1 MFRNIMTKKQIKN
14 RIIKLR
20 EEINF
25 HRYNYHVLDK
35 ITMSEAA
42 LDALK
47 LELFNLE
54 QQYPEFIS
62 SDSPT
67 QRVGGEVLK
76 EFVKSTHLSPLLSL
90 FDAFNQSDV
99 IAWQERLSRFLW
111 GENSKNKVYWQYYC
125 ELKLDGLAVNL
136 NYKNGELVKGASR
149 GDGKVGEDISSNI
162 KTIQTIPLKLII
174 PKKSDLDKAGFNGAE
189 ILKIIES
196 SVIEV
201 RGEAIMTK
209 KVFESLNLKYKAL
222 GKPLLANTRN
232 GAAGSLRQLNPK
244 LAAERKLVFFAYD
257 IVFYNNGQKIKVVE
271 TREQADKLAKIL
283 GFKTVKYNCLCK
295 TLGEVFDFH
304 KYWEKNREK
313 LDYNIDGVVIKIN
326 DLGLWDTLGTV
337 GKAPRY
343 AMAYKFPA
351 EQGTTTVKEVIW
363 QVGRTGIL
371 TPIAVLEPVNL
382 LGVIINRA
390 TLHNMDE
397 IKRLDIMI
405 NDTVIIERAG
415 DVIPKIISVIKNLR
429 NGSEKKISIP
439 KKCPI
444 CDSEIIKVGD
454 EVAYRCSNKKCYAV
468 NQRQIIH
475 FVSKKAVDIEDVGP
489 RVVEQLLS
497 EGLIYD
503 ITDLYT
509 LKKEDLL
516 NLPRFAEKSVDNLL
530 TAINNRRQIDLA
542 RFIYGLGIRHIGEE
556 SAQSLVKHIYPGIK
570 NSIKNGKIR
579 VKTLEEVMKSISIE
593 DLSSV
598 NDFGPIVSNSIYE
611 YFKDQHN
618 LKILDKL
625 NNLGLELIVKN
636 PNSGIKK
643 SAISGKTFVLTGTL
657 NSLTRDDAKVK
668 IKELGGKVLG
678 SVSAKLDYLVVGQ
691 DPGSKYEK
699 AKSLGVEIIDENKFL
714 KMIT

>member
-1 MFRNIMTKKQIKN
+1 
-14 RIIKLR
+14 
-20 EEINF
+20 
-25 HRYNYHVLDK
+25 
-35 ITMSEAA
+35 MSEAA

-76 EFVKSTHLSPLLSL
+76 EFLKSTHLSPLLSL
-90 FDAFNQSDV
+90 FDAFNQSDI

-111 GENSKNKVYWQYYC
+111 GENSKNKPYWQYYC

-136 NYKNGELVKGASR
+136 NYEKGKLVKGASR
-149 GDGKVGEDISSNI
+149 GDGKVGENITSNI

-174 PKKSDLDKAGFNGAE
+174 PKKSDLDKAGFNSAE
-189 ILKIIES
+189 ILKNIES

-222 GKPLLANTRN
+222 AKPLLANTRN
-232 GAAGSLRQLNPK
+232 GAAGSLRQLNSK

-257 IVFYNNGQKIKVVE
+257 IVFYRNGRKIKVVE

-304 KYWEKNREK
+304 KYWEKNKEK

-326 DLGLWDTLGTV
+326 SLDLWETLGTV

-343 AMAYKFPA
+343 AMAYKFAA

-363 QVGRTGIL
+363 QVGRTGTL

-415 DVIPKIISVIKNLR
+415 DVIPKIVSVIKNLR
-429 NGSEKKISIP
+429 NGSEKKINMP

-444 CDSEIIKVGD
+444 CESEIIKVGD

-489 RVVEQLLS
+489 KVVEQLLS

-503 ITDLYT
+503 IADLYT

-530 TAINNRRQIDLA
+530 TAIDNRRQLDLT

-556 SAQSLVKHIYPGIK
+556 SAQSLVRYIYPNIK
-570 NSIKNGKIR
+570 NSIKNNKIG

-593 DLSSV
+593 DLASV
-598 NDFGPIVSNSIYE
+598 NDFGPIVSTSIYE
-611 YFKDQHN
+611 YFREQHN

-643 SAISGKTFVLTGTL
+643 SSISGKTFVLTGTL

-668 IKELGGKVLG
+668 IKELGGKILG
-678 SVSAKLDYLVVGQ
+678 SVSAKLDYLIVGQ

-699 AKSLGVEIIDENKFL
+699 AKNLGVEIIDENKFL

>member
-1 MFRNIMTKKQIKN
+1 MFRNIMTKEQIKN

-136 NYKNGELVKGASR
+136 NYENGELVKGASR

-304 KYWEKNREK
+304 KHWEKNKEK

-444 CDSEIIKVGD
+444 CNSEIIKVGD

>member
-1 MFRNIMTKKQIKN
+1 MTKKQIKN

>member
-1 MFRNIMTKKQIKN
+1 MTKEQIKN

-90 FDAFNQSDV
+90 FDAFNQSDI
-99 IAWQERLSRFLW
+99 IAWQERLNRFLW
-111 GENSKNKVYWQYYC
+111 GENSKNKSYWQYYC

-136 NYKNGELVKGASR
+136 NYKNGELIKGASR

-174 PKKSDLDKAGFNGAE
+174 PKKNDLDKAGFNSVE

-196 SVIEV
+196 STIEV

-209 KVFESLNLKYKAL
+209 KVFESLNLKYKSL
-222 GKPLLANTRN
+222 NKPLLANTRN

-257 IVFYNNGQKIKVVE
+257 IVFYNKNGQKIKVVK

-283 GFKTVKYNCLCK
+283 GFRTVKYNCLCK

-304 KYWEKNREK
+304 KYWEKNKEK

-326 DLGLWDTLGTV
+326 DLDLWETLGTV

-351 EQGTTTVKEVIW
+351 EQGTTIIKEVIW

-415 DVIPKIISVIKNLR
+415 DGIPKIVSVIKNLR

-475 FVSKKAVDIEDVGP
+475 FVSKKAVDIEDIGP
-489 RVVEQLLS
+489 KVVEQLLN
-497 EGLIYD
+497 EGLISN

-530 TAINNRRQIDLA
+530 TAVNNRRQIDLA
-542 RFIYGLGIRHIGEE
+542 RFIYGLGIHHIGEE
-556 SAQSLVKHIYPGIK
+556 SAQSLVKYIYPSIKSSIK
-570 NSIKNGKIR
+570 NSKIR

-593 DLSSV
+593 DLSAV
-598 NDFGPIVSNSIYE
+598 NDFGPIVSTSIYE
-611 YFKDQHN
+611 YFKDQTN

-625 NNLGLELIVKN
+625 DNLGLELIVKN

-643 SAISGKTFVLTGTL
+643 SIISDKTFVLTGTL
-657 NSLTRDDAKVK
+657 NSLTRDEAKVK

-678 SVSAKLDYLVVGQ
+678 AVSAKLDYLVVGQ

>member
-1 MFRNIMTKKQIKN
+1 MFRNIMTKEQIKN

-136 NYKNGELVKGASR
+136 NYENGELVKGASR

-304 KYWEKNREK
+304 KHWEKNKEK

-444 CDSEIIKVGD
+444 CNSEIIKVGD

-489 RVVEQLLS
+489 KVVEQLLS

-503 ITDLYT
+503 ISDLYT

-530 TAINNRRQIDLA
+530 TAVNNRRQIDLV
-542 RFIYGLGIRHIGEE
+542 RFIYGLGIRHVGEE
-556 SAQSLVKHIYPGIK
+556 SAQSLVEYIYPNIK
-570 NSIKNGKIR
+570 KSIKNGKIR
-579 VKTLEEVMKSISIE
+579 VETLDEVMKSISIE

-598 NDFGPIVSNSIYE
+598 NDFGPIVSASIYE

>member
-1 MFRNIMTKKQIKN
+1 MTKKQIKN

-556 SAQSLVKHIYPGIK
+556 SAQSLVKHIYPSIK

>member
-1 MFRNIMTKKQIKN
+1 MTKEQAKN
-14 RIIKLR
+14 RIEKLK
-20 EEINF
+20 EEINI

-35 ITMSEAA
+35 ITMSESA

-54 QQYPEFIS
+54 QQWPEFIS

-67 QRVGGEVLK
+67 QRVGGEALK
-76 EFVKSTHLSPLLSL
+76 GFIKSTHLSPLLSL
-90 FDAFNQSDV
+90 YDAFNQNDI
-99 IAWQERLSRFLW
+99 IAWQDRLSRFLW
-111 GENSKNKVYWQYYC
+111 GDNNFNKPYWQYYC

-136 NYKNGELVKGASR
+136 NYRNGELVKGASR
-149 GDGKVGEDISSNI
+149 GDGKTGEDITSNI
-162 KTIQTIPLKLII
+162 KTIQTVPLKLII
-174 PKKSDLDKAGFNGAE
+174 PKKSDLDKAGFDGEA
-189 ILKIIES
+189 ILKNIETA
-196 SVIEV
+196 VIEV

-209 KVFESLNLKYKAL
+209 KNFESLNLKYKVA

-257 IVFYNNGQKIKVVE
+257 IVFYKNNHKIKVVE
-271 TREQADKLAKIL
+271 TREQADKLAGIL
-283 GFKTVKYNCLCK
+283 GFKTVKDNCLCK

-304 KYWEKNREK
+304 KYWEKNKVK

-326 DLGLWDTLGTV
+326 DLNLWETFGIV

-343 AMAYKFPA
+343 AMAYKFAA
-351 EQGTTTVKEVIW
+351 EQGTTLVKDVIW

-371 TPIAVLEPVNL
+371 TPIAVLDSVNL

-405 NDTVIIERAG
+405 GDTVIIERAG
-415 DVIPKIISVIKNLR
+415 DVIPKIVSVIKNLR
-429 NGSEKKISIP
+429 SGDEKKISVP

-444 CDSEIIKVGD
+444 CGSDVIKIGE

-468 NQRQIIH
+468 NQRQVIH
-475 FVSKKAVDIEDVGP
+475 FVSKNAVDIEDVGP
-489 RVVEQLLS
+489 KVVEQLLN
-497 EGLIYD
+497 EGLISD
-503 ITDLYT
+503 VAGLYT

-516 NLPRFAEKSVDNLL
+516 NLSRFAEKSVDNLL
-530 TAINNRRQIDLA
+530 KAIDNRRVIDLA

-556 SAQSLVKHIYPGIK
+556 SAQSLAKYIYPMIKKKIK
-570 NSIKNGKIR
+570 NNRIGINYFTEA
-579 VKTLEEVMKSISIE
+579 VKSISVE

-598 NDFGPIVSNSIYE
+598 NDFGPIVSTSIVE
-611 YFKDQHN
+611 YFEDKHN

-625 NNLGLELIVKN
+625 NGLGVELLIKN
-636 PNSGIKK
+636 PTANNIK
-643 SAISGKTFVLTGTL
+643 SVLSGKTFVLTGTL

-678 SVSAKLDYLVVGQ
+678 SVSAKLDYLVVGR
-691 DPGSKYEK
+691 DPGSKYDT
-699 AKSLGVEIIDENKFL
+699 AKKLGIKIVNEEEFF
-714 KMIT
+714 KMIK

>member
-136 NYKNGELVKGASR
+136 NYENGELVKGASR

-304 KYWEKNREK
+304 KHWEKNKEK

>member
-136 NYKNGELVKGASR
+136 NYKNGELIKGASR

>member
-1 MFRNIMTKKQIKN
+1 MFRNIMTKEQIKN

-25 HRYNYHVLDK
+25 HRYNYHVLNK

-90 FDAFNQSDV
+90 FDAFNQSDI
-99 IAWQERLSRFLW
+99 IAWQKRLSRFLW
-111 GENSKNKVYWQYYC
+111 GENSKNKAYWQYYC

-136 NYKNGELVKGASR
+136 NYENGELVKGASR

-174 PKKSDLDKAGFNGAE
+174 PKKSDLDKAGFNSTK

-196 SVIEV
+196 AVIEV

-209 KVFESLNLKYKAL
+209 KVFESINLKYKAL
-222 GKPLLANTRN
+222 SKPLLANTRN
-232 GAAGSLRQLNPK
+232 GAAGSLRQLNSK

-304 KYWEKNREK
+304 KYWEKNKEK

-326 DLGLWDTLGTV
+326 DLGLWETLGTV

-351 EQGTTTVKEVIW
+351 EQGTTIVKEVIW

-415 DVIPKIISVIKNLR
+415 DVIPKIVSVIKNLR

-489 RVVEQLLS
+489 KVVEQLLS

-530 TAINNRRQIDLA
+530 IAINNRRQLDLV
-542 RFIYGLGIRHIGEE
+542 RFIYGLGIRHVGEE
-556 SAQSLVKHIYPGIK
+556 SAQSLVKYIYQNIK
-570 NSIKNGKIR
+570 SSIKNNKIK
-579 VKTLEEVMKSISIE
+579 VKVLEEVMKAVSIE

-598 NDFGPIVSNSIYE
+598 NDFGPIVSASIYE

-636 PNSGIKK
+636 PNFGIKK
-643 SAISGKTFVLTGTL
+643 SSIADKTFVLTGTL
-657 NSLTRDDAKVK
+657 NSLTRDEAKVK

-678 SVSAKLDYLVVGQ
+678 SVSTKLNYLIVGQ
-691 DPGSKYEK
+691 DPGSKYKK
-699 AKSLGVEIIDENKFL
+699 AKNLGVEIIDENKFL

>member
-1 MFRNIMTKKQIKN
+1 MFRNIMTKEQIKN

-136 NYKNGELVKGASR
+136 NYENGELVKGASR

-415 DVIPKIISVIKNLR
+415 DVIPKIISIIKNLR

-444 CDSEIIKVGD
+444 CNSEIIKVGD

>member
-1 MFRNIMTKKQIKN
+1 MFRNIMTKEQIKN

-244 LAAERKLVFFAYD
+244 LAAERKLVFLLTTLFS
-257 IVFYNNGQKIKVVE
+257 II
-271 TREQADKLAKIL
+271 
-283 GFKTVKYNCLCK
+283 TVKK
-295 TLGEVFDFH
+295 
-304 KYWEKNREK
+304 
-313 LDYNIDGVVIKIN
+313 
-326 DLGLWDTLGTV
+326 
-337 GKAPRY
+337 
-343 AMAYKFPA
+343 
-351 EQGTTTVKEVIW
+351 
-363 QVGRTGIL
+363 
-371 TPIAVLEPVNL
+371 
-382 LGVIINRA
+382 
-390 TLHNMDE
+390 
-397 IKRLDIMI
+397 
-405 NDTVIIERAG
+405 
-415 DVIPKIISVIKNLR
+415 
-429 NGSEKKISIP
+429 
-439 KKCPI
+439 
-444 CDSEIIKVGD
+444 
-454 EVAYRCSNKKCYAV
+454 
-468 NQRQIIH
+468 
-475 FVSKKAVDIEDVGP
+475 
-489 RVVEQLLS
+489 
-497 EGLIYD
+497 
-503 ITDLYT
+503 
-509 LKKEDLL
+509 
-516 NLPRFAEKSVDNLL
+516 
-530 TAINNRRQIDLA
+530 
-542 RFIYGLGIRHIGEE
+542 
-556 SAQSLVKHIYPGIK
+556 
-570 NSIKNGKIR
+570 
-579 VKTLEEVMKSISIE
+579 
-593 DLSSV
+593 
-598 NDFGPIVSNSIYE
+598 
-611 YFKDQHN
+611 
-618 LKILDKL
+618 
-625 NNLGLELIVKN
+625 
-636 PNSGIKK
+636 
-643 SAISGKTFVLTGTL
+643 
-657 NSLTRDDAKVK
+657 
-668 IKELGGKVLG
+668 
-678 SVSAKLDYLVVGQ
+678 
-691 DPGSKYEK
+691 
-699 AKSLGVEIIDENKFL
+699 
-714 KMIT
+714 

>member
-1 MFRNIMTKKQIKN
+1 
-14 RIIKLR
+14 
-20 EEINF
+20 
-25 HRYNYHVLDK
+25 
-35 ITMSEAA
+35 
-42 LDALK
+42 
-47 LELFNLE
+47 
-54 QQYPEFIS
+54 
-62 SDSPT
+62 
-67 QRVGGEVLK
+67 
-76 EFVKSTHLSPLLSL
+76 
-90 FDAFNQSDV
+90 
-99 IAWQERLSRFLW
+99 
-111 GENSKNKVYWQYYC
+111 
-125 ELKLDGLAVNL
+125 
-136 NYKNGELVKGASR
+136 
-149 GDGKVGEDISSNI
+149 
-162 KTIQTIPLKLII
+162 
-174 PKKSDLDKAGFNGAE
+174 
-189 ILKIIES
+189 
-196 SVIEV
+196 
-201 RGEAIMTK
+201 
-209 KVFESLNLKYKAL
+209 
-222 GKPLLANTRN
+222 
-232 GAAGSLRQLNPK
+232 
-244 LAAERKLVFFAYD
+244 
-257 IVFYNNGQKIKVVE
+257 
-271 TREQADKLAKIL
+271 
-283 GFKTVKYNCLCK
+283 
-295 TLGEVFDFH
+295 
-304 KYWEKNREK
+304 
-313 LDYNIDGVVIKIN
+313 
-326 DLGLWDTLGTV
+326 
-337 GKAPRY
+337 
-343 AMAYKFPA
+343 
-351 EQGTTTVKEVIW
+351 
-363 QVGRTGIL
+363 
-371 TPIAVLEPVNL
+371 

-556 SAQSLVKHIYPGIK
+556 SAQSLVKHIYPSIK
-570 NSIKNGKIR
+570 NSIKNSKIR
-579 VKTLEEVMKSISIE
+579 IKILEEVMKSISIE